1 MSARTSIDPSK
12 IRPAGPTPSYAERI
26 TSIAD
31 QVMDRIALHE
41 VGELTKASFAELKK
55 VVKLDVDLPGDQRKA
70 FIENYAAG
78 QATTLASS
86 AVAEFAKD
94 AHMDLLAAPKFGC
107 DAKQTQAQAEAK
119 IKADLAGVI
128 QDAIQASFDKMMSGQ
143 ESFKRQIDGHAK
155 AAVKQLC
162 DDVETRLKADDYK
175 EIKKIVGFSKNI
187 GAEQRRAN
195 IARFID
201 TEITTQVPTALA
213 AINAKVDIT
222 KEASAVGLDVSK
234 YTAEVEAALRNH
246 FAGAMHQDVALKKSF
261 DRAYTSVRQ
270 RGESKEEAREGFWAK
285 VKWGAMVT
293 GSLATTAL
301 VGFFGAYSAQF
312 WIPVGGV
319 VTLGAAAVARW
330 RQNAA
335 ADRKDSW
342 PV

>member
-41 VGELTKASFAELKK
+41 VDELTKASFAELKK
-55 VVKLDVDLPGDQRKA
+55 VVKLDVELPGDQRKA
-70 FIENYAAG
+70 LIENYAAG
-78 QATTLASS
+78 QATKLASS

-94 AHMDLLAAPKFGC
+94 AHMDLLEAPKFRC
-107 DAKQTQAQAEAK
+107 DAKQTQAQAEVK

-155 AAVKQLC
+155 AVVKQLC
-162 DDVETRLKADDYK
+162 DDVETRLKADDCK
-175 EIKKIVGFSKNI
+175 EIKKIVGFSRNI

-195 IARFID
+195 ISRFLQ
-201 TEITTQVPTALA
+201 TEITTQVPPALA
-213 AINAKVDIT
+213 AINSKVDIT
-222 KEASAVGLDVSK
+222 KGALAVGLDVSK
-234 YTAEVEAALRNH
+234 YTAEVEAALRKH
-246 FAGAMHQDVALKKSF
+246 FEGTMHQNVALKKSF

-270 RGESKEEAREGFWAK
+270 QGESKEEAREGFWAK
-285 VKWGAMVT
+285 VKWGVMVT
-293 GSLATTAL
+293 GSLTTTAL
-301 VGFFGAYSAQF
+301 IGFFGAYSAQF